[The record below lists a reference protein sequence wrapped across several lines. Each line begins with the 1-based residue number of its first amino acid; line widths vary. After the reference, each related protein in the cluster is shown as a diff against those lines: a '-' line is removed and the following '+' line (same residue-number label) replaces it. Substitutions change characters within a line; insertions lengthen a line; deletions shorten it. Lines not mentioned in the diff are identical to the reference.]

1 MDRVRRGSWTTR
13 RTDVRARANPAAQAF
28 ENLADRYDAW
38 HDTASG
44 RMLFDLG
51 LPGWP
56 GIQLKVSECGQR
68 C

>member
-1 MDRVRRGSWTTR
+1 M
-13 RTDVRARANPAAQAF
+13 RARANPAAQAF

>member
-1 MDRVRRGSWTTR
+1 MGAGDQPTVR
-13 RTDVRARANPAAQAF
+13 PF
-28 ENLADRYDAW
+28 EELADRYDAW
-38 HDTASG
+38 YDTASG

-56 GIQLKVSECGQR
+56 GIRLKVSECGQR

>member
-1 MDRVRRGSWTTR
+1 M
-13 RTDVRARANPAAQAF
+13 RARVNRAAQAF
-28 ENLADRYDAW
+28 ADLADRYDAW
-38 HDTASG
+38 YDTASG

-56 GIQLKVSECGQR
+56 GNRLKVSECGQR